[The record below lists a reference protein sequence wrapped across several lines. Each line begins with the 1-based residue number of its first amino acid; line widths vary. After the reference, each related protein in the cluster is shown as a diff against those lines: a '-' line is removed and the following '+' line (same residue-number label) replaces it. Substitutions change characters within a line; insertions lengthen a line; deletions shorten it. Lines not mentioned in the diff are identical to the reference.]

1 MKIFHKKSFGIFTI
15 LIILISAF
23 LIYQMR
29 TTYHA
34 HDTFDGYCKRRGLV
48 VISQQADFGYCKSIA
63 TNKQYKIVLFKGRRF
78 LDGDLPCGFLC
89 F

>member
-1 MKIFHKKSFGIFTI
+1 MRKLTKTKILLLCLLIALFGG
-15 LIILISAF
+15 F
-23 LIYQMR
+23 LLYQGI

-34 HDTFDGYCKRRGLV
+34 HDTFDGYCKRRRLV
-48 VISQQADFGYCKSIA
+48 VTSTGSEYGYCKDLS
-63 TNKQYKIVLFKGRRF
+63 TNKEYKIILFKGRRF

>member
-1 MKIFHKKSFGIFTI
+1 MKVSHPKGFGILAI
-15 LIILISAF
+15 IIIILGVFVA
-23 LIYQMR
+23 YQMR

-34 HDTFDGYCKRRGLV
+34 HDTFDGYCKRRWLA
-48 VISQQADFGYCKSIA
+48 VISQQADFGYCKNST
-63 TNKQYKIVLFKGRRF
+63 TNKQYKIVLFKWRRF